1 MSKSKVK
8 RIASQVDDD
17 FKFVGALLR
26 SKHGEPRTS
35 CNGGIKREYFELG
48 DGKIIMLA
56 SQEEED
62 GKHST
67 PEGAG

>member
-1 MSKSKVK
+1 MSKS
-8 RIASQVDDD
+8 DTPEWD
-17 FKFVGALLR
+17 FKFIGGLLR

-56 SQEEED
+56 SPF
-62 GKHST
+62 T
-67 PEGAG
+67 PQKETSNDTA